1 MKRWHTSRVATWF
14 GTSGGY
20 ISGKGTTMTIFLHPD
35 KEAIF
40 QTFIG
45 EAETCQTGLAAIGVP
60 AVRVSVSSGETF
72 EVPEGY
78 TCRVSSVRP
87 VYLEERDDR
96 GFPRIVSAEE
106 LRAGGYRLEGNLIR
120 HTPSH

>member
-1 MKRWHTSRVATWF
+1 
-14 GTSGGY
+14 
-20 ISGKGTTMTIFLHPD
+20 MTIFMHPD
-35 KEAIF
+35 KETSSR
-40 QTFIG
+40 TFIG
-45 EAETCQTGLAAIGVP
+45 EDETYQTGLAPIGVP
-60 AVRVSVSSGETF
+60 AVRVSVSSGDMF

-78 TCRVSSVRP
+78 TGRVSSVRP

-120 HTPSH
+120 HTPHQ

>member
-1 MKRWHTSRVATWF
+1 MAHPGV
-14 GTSGGY
+14 
-20 ISGKGTTMTIFLHPD
+20 IF
-35 KEAIF
+35 
-40 QTFIG
+40 
-45 EAETCQTGLAAIGVP
+45 AEKT
-60 AVRVSVSSGETF
+60 REDF

-78 TCRVSSVRP
+78 TGRVSSVRP

-120 HTPSH
+120 YSSICHRI

>member
-1 MKRWHTSRVATWF
+1 
-14 GTSGGY
+14 
-20 ISGKGTTMTIFLHPD
+20 MTIFMHPD
-35 KEAIF
+35 TETSSQI
-40 QTFIG
+40 IMR
-45 EAETCQTGLAAIGVP
+45 EAETYKTGMAAIGVL
-60 AVRVSVSSGETF
+60 AVRVSVSSGEIF

-78 TCRVSSVRP
+78 TGRVSSIRP

-120 HTPSH
+120 HSPVCPRI

>member
-1 MKRWHTSRVATWF
+1 
-14 GTSGGY
+14 
-20 ISGKGTTMTIFLHPD
+20 MTIFMHPD
-35 KEAIF
+35 KETASR
-40 QTFIG
+40 TFMG
-45 EAETCQTGLAAIGVP
+45 DAETYQTGMVVIGVP
-60 AVRVSVSSGETF
+60 AVSVSVSSGETF

-78 TCRVSSVRP
+78 TGRVSSVRP

-120 HTPSH
+120 YSPVCPRI

>member
-1 MKRWHTSRVATWF
+1 
-14 GTSGGY
+14 
-20 ISGKGTTMTIFLHPD
+20 MTIFMHPD
-35 KEAIF
+35 KETASR
-40 QTFIG
+40 TFVG
-45 EAETCQTGLAAIGVP
+45 EAETYQTGMAAIGVP

-78 TCRVSSVRP
+78 TGRVSSVRP

-120 HTPSH
+120 HSPVCPRI

>member
-1 MKRWHTSRVATWF
+1 
-14 GTSGGY
+14 
-20 ISGKGTTMTIFLHPD
+20 MTIFMHPD
-35 KEAIF
+35 TDISS
-40 QTFIG
+40 QIIMR
-45 EAETCQTGLAAIGVP
+45 EAETYQTGMAAIGVP
-60 AVRVSVSSGETF
+60 AVRISVSSGEIF

-78 TCRVSSVRP
+78 TGRVSSVRP

-120 HTPSH
+120 HTPHQ

>member
-1 MKRWHTSRVATWF
+1 
-14 GTSGGY
+14 
-20 ISGKGTTMTIFLHPD
+20 MTIFLHPD

-40 QTFIG
+40 QTFIR

-78 TCRVSSVRP
+78 TGRVSSVRP

-96 GFPRIVSAEE
+96 GFPRIIPVEE
-106 LRAGGYRLEGNLIR
+106 LGSGGYRPEGNLIR
-120 HTPSH
+120 HYNIT